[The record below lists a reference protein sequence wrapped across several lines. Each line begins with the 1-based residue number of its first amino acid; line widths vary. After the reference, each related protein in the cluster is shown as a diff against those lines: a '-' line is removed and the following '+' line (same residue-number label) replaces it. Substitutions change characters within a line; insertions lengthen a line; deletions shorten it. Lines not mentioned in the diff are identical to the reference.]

1 VKTILYKN
9 QLFTPVAEKKT
20 RTGVFYLIIIDGRK
34 KWLFFKN
41 PKTPNQWNEFLAR

>member
-9 QLFTPVAEKKT
+9 QQFTPVAEKKT
-20 RTGVFYLIIIDGRK
+20 RTGVLYLIIIDGCE

-41 PKTPNQWNEFLAR
+41 PKTFNKWYEFLAR